1 MVPIFFTLL
10 INEKGTCTM
19 EEKKT
24 LNCEKLA
31 NVSGGETTDR
41 KTSFRDI
48 KCPLC
53 QHKMYVTKVVKGSN
67 GESIRT
73 LHCDGC
79 GYEYVQ

>member
-1 MVPIFFTLL
+1 ML
-10 INEKGTCTM
+10 INEKEFVLTM

-24 LNCEKLA
+24 INYEELA

-41 KTSFRDI
+41 KTSFRDK
-48 KCPLC
+48 KCPRC
-53 QHKMYVTKVVKGSN
+53 QHKMYVIKIVKGSN

-73 LHCDGC
+73 FHCDGC